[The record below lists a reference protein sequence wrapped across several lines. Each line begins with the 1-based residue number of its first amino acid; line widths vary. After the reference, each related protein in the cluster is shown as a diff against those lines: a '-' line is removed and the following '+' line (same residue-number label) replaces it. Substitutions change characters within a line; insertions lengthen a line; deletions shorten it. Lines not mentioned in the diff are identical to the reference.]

1 MIETDLKRIADAL
14 ETMAN
19 YYTLITERMV
29 EVDKIIKEVPIPVAD
44 KIVVGEFDT
53 AEPEH
58 EEAESVEQPKPKKA
72 RKKKAEPEPETTPT
86 PEAADD
92 VPWEGEPKASFG
104 KKKVK
109 PEISEPTAEE
119 PKVIRVNMAD
129 LAESKSE
136 PEPEEKAEPEP
147 KKESKSEPKKDPKAA
162 PAKKMP
168 KVIIEEDEDDLDGW
182 F

>member
-1 MIETDLKRIADAL
+1 MIETDLKRIADAA
-14 ETMAN
+14 EVMAK
-19 YYTLITERMV
+19 YYVLMIERMV
-29 EVDKIIKEVPIPVAD
+29 EANKTIKEVPIPVAD
-44 KIVVGEFDT
+44 KVVMGEHDA

-58 EEAESVEQPKPKKA
+58 EEAESVESAKPKKT
-72 RKKKAEPEPETTPT
+72 RKKKAEPEPESAPT
-86 PEAADD
+86 PEAAND

-104 KKKVK
+104 KKKIK
-109 PEISEPTAEE
+109 PEISEPVAEE

-129 LAESKSE
+129 LIESKSE
-136 PEPEEKAEPEP
+136 PEPKE
-147 KKESKSEPKKDPKAA
+147 ESKPEPKKDPKAA

>member
-1 MIETDLKRIADAL
+1 MIETDLKRIADAA
-14 ETMAN
+14 EVMAK
-19 YYTLITERMV
+19 YYVLMIERMV
-29 EVDKIIKEVPIPVAD
+29 EADKTIKEVPIPVAD
-44 KIVVGEFDT
+44 KIVMGEPDAAEPNEE

-58 EEAESVEQPKPKKA
+58 EKAESAEPTKPKKT
-72 RKKKAEPEPETTPT
+72 RKKKAEPEPESAPT

-104 KKKVK
+104 KKKIK
-109 PEISEPTAEE
+109 PEISEPVAEE

-129 LAESKSE
+129 LIESKSE
-136 PEPEEKAEPEP
+136 PEPKEEP
-147 KKESKSEPKKDPKAA
+147 KPEPKKDPKAA

>member
-1 MIETDLKRIADAL
+1 MIETDLKRIADAV
-14 ETMAN
+14 ETLAK
-19 YYTLITERMV
+19 YYTLMINRMV
-29 EVDKIIKEVPIPVAD
+29 EADKIIKEVPIPVAD
-44 KIVVGEFDT
+44 KIVVSESDP

-58 EEAESVEQPKPKKA
+58 EEAESVEQPKPKKT
-72 RKKKAEPEPETTPT
+72 RKKKTEPEPESALA

-136 PEPEEKAEPEP
+136 PEPEEKSEP
-147 KKESKSEPKKDPKAA
+147 KPEPKKDPKAA